1 MLAQGHVSERDHL
14 RLREKVLRVADLVT
28 ADATRPTS
36 PRKHARGSLPRE
48 LADED
53 GEVYLCI
60 RQAFSAAFD
69 ELLEQVSTG
78 THCGVPCC
86 SLSLPL
92 SLSL

>member
-1 MLAQGHVSERDHL
+1 MSERDYL

-28 ADATRPTS
+28 ADAMRPSS
-36 PRKHARGSLPRE
+36 PRKHAGSALPCD

-69 ELLEQVSTG
+69 ELLEQVCTRARS
-78 THCGVPCC
+78 GVPC
-86 SLSLPL
+86 
-92 SLSL
+92 